1 MKNKVLIVDDVLEN
15 RKLLAS
21 ILRDFTEYEI
31 ITAKSGMDIINR
43 FESLKKNPPDLIL
56 LDVIMPKING
66 FDVASI
72 FKENSITRDIPIIF
86 ITALTNTENKIKAF
100 EAGGVD
106 YISKPFNKHELL
118 ARVNTHIRIKN
129 LHDELKLK
137 NKLLQHNE
145 AHLRYLVEQKT
156 KKIDNMTISMVSALE
171 NANYYNDES
180 TGNHV
185 KRVSAY
191 SAIIAMEC
199 GCYNDFVKRIKI
211 YAPLH
216 DVGKVGIPD
225 DILKKPGKYTKE
237 EFEIMKQHVII
248 GGNMLDSPEIDI
260 MAKNIALYHHEHWDG
275 TGYMSGLKGENIPLE
290 ARIISIVDV
299 YDALITKRT
308 YKQPLTEEEAD
319 KIIKEDSGKH
329 FDPALVE
336 IFLKIKDK
344 LIEVRNY
351 L

>member
-1 MKNKVLIVDDVLEN
+1 MKNRVLIVDDVLEN

-21 ILRDFTEYEI
+21 ILRDFTDYEI

-43 FESLKKNPPDLIL
+43 FESIKKNPPDLIL

-66 FDVASI
+66 FDVAAI
-72 FKENSITRDIPIIF
+72 FKESPLTRDIPIIF
-86 ITALTNTENKIKAF
+86 ITALTNTENKVKAF

-106 YISKPFNKHELL
+106 YISKPFNKQELL

-129 LHDELKLK
+129 LHDELKMK
-137 NKLLQHNE
+137 NKLLLHNE

-171 NANYYNDES
+171 NANYYNDEV

-225 DILKKPGKYTKE
+225 EVLKKPGIYSTE

-248 GGNMLDSPEIDI
+248 GGNMLDSPDIDI
-260 MAKNIALYHHEHWDG
+260 MARNIALYHHERWDG
-275 TGYMSGLKGENIPLE
+275 SGYMAGLKGENIPLE

-299 YDALITKRT
+299 YDALVTQRS
-308 YKQPLTEEEAD
+308 YKKALSDEEAD
-319 KIIKEDSGKH
+319 QIIRENAAKH

-336 IFLKIKDK
+336 TFLKVKERI
-344 LIEVRNY
+344 IEIRNY